1 MEYKQFVETVEKNV
15 RENMEKNIRV
25 SIRSVK
31 KNNGTE
37 RCGLLIEDDSTN
49 IAPTIYLEEYYQQFF
64 GGKGID
70 KIVKEVVSLYEEL
83 KTDRPWDEQKLGE
96 YDKIREKV
104 IYRLIGREANEEL
117 LREVPYVPYL
127 DLAIIFCV
135 LLDAGDY
142 GMATMMIR
150 NRHLKLWQVTKED
163 IYHQARYNTWHEL
176 PGEFL
181 TMSDLITEL
190 TGVQEKYPEER
201 MYVLTNRIRNYGA
214 SAILYPDRLA
224 GISLCLKENF
234 YVVPSSVH
242 EVIIVPESVAPGRR
256 MLTEMLKEVNE
267 TQVPQEEILSDHV
280 YYYDR
285 KERNLRM

>member
-1 MEYKQFVETVEKNV
+1 MDYKQFLETVEKKV
-15 RENMEKNIRV
+15 RENMGTHIRV
-25 SIRSVK
+25 STRTVK

-37 RCGLLIEDDSTN
+37 RSGLLIEDDSTN
-49 IAPTIYLEEYYQQFF
+49 ISPTIYLEEYYQQFLS
-64 GGKGID
+64 GKGVD
-70 KIVKEVVSLYEEL
+70 KIAKEVADLYEDL
-83 KTDRPWDEQKLGE
+83 KVDRPWDEQKLGE
-96 YDKIREKV
+96 YDKIKEKV

-117 LREVPYVPYL
+117 LQEVPYVPYL

-135 LLDAGDY
+135 LFEAGDY

-150 NRHLKLWQVTKED
+150 NRHLKLWHVTKED

-190 TGVQEKYPEER
+190 TGIKEKCPEEP
-201 MYVLTNRIRNYGA
+201 MYVLTNQIRNYGA

-242 EVIIVPESVAPGRR
+242 EMIIVPESASPGRR
-256 MLTEMLKEVNE
+256 MLTEMLREVNE
-267 TQVPQEEILSDHV
+267 TQVPDEDILSDHV

-285 KERNLRM
+285 KERRLRL